1 MRPLQRAFVGELQ
14 KLGVGTVRRALG
26 RAQLDVAR
34 ALLGADPRVP
44 VPFADG
50 PLDDAVSKMRM
61 DQRLLEL
68 NRESMGMSPDPGEGD
83 GEKTAM
89 LGYVSPRTARRV
101 VYNSGYDDRDPQFRA
116 MARQLTGQ
124 GELNRMTQFQLRTL
138 LSVMTGRAL

>member
-1 MRPLQRAFVGELQ
+1 MRPLQRGFADELQ

-34 ALLGADPRVP
+34 AVLGADPRVP

-50 PLDDAVSKMRM
+50 PLDDAVSKMRLE
-61 DQRLLEL
+61 QRLLEL
-68 NRESMGMSPDPGEGD
+68 NRESMGMEPEPIDSG
-83 GEKTAM
+83 GEKMAM

-101 VYNSGYDDRDPQFRA
+101 VYNSGYDDRDPEFRA

-124 GELNRMTQFQLRTL
+124 PELNRMTQYQLKTL
-138 LSVMTGRAL
+138 LSVMTGRAM